1 MMLRDTLKQ
10 EIDKLSESQLRKI
23 ADFVT
28 SIKAQA
34 QQLAKT
40 VPFWQRA
47 TPKERAQDFRDW
59 VAQLPKTSLSL
70 TDEAFDRGS
79 IYE

>member
-1 MMLRDTLKQ
+1 MLRETLKQ
-10 EIDKLSESQLRKI
+10 EIDQLNDGQLRKM
-23 ADFVT
+23 ADFMA
-28 SIKAQA
+28 SIKVQA

-47 TPKERAQDFRDW
+47 TPTERAEDFRQW
-59 VAQLPKTSLSL
+59 VHQLPTTNTTLA
-70 TDEAFDRGS
+70 DEAFDRGS